1 MGNGW
6 GPTLLDN
13 IMELEFI
20 RQAQREFNDT
30 RSYWISGTTN
40 VAAREVFDLNSL
52 INGDAGDQYLTYLL
66 MLECEKKHCCL
77 N

>member
-6 GPTLLDN
+6 SPAVLDN
-13 IMELEFI
+13 TMELEFI
-20 RQAQREFNDT
+20 KQAQKGFDDT

-52 INGDAGDQYLTYLL
+52 INGDTGD
-66 MLECEKKHCCL
+66 
-77 N
+77 